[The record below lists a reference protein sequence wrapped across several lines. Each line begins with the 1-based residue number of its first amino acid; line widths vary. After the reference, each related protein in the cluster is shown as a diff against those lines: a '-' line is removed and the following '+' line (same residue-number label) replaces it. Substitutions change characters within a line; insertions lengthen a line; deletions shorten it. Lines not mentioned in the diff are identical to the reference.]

1 VGDSPV
7 PRLPVT
13 GGASARSCPAE
24 RWRRLRPAGSKI
36 GAADPE
42 DPVHGRMSGCRRP
55 AKVASCWR
63 RARFSRTRHVWSA
76 WPRGASAGEPRGV
89 ESSSRGGPRPW
100 GESSIVP
107 VRLDLWRETGP
118 PLRDSTALADF
129 LFPFSTVTA
138 ATPTWH
144 SSIDPRPPRRGP
156 GTFVGMFG
164 GRTWAKKWRRRPVCE
179 AAWPG
184 AKRGWRTARRP
195 SRVGFESVHEGA
207 RSVDPKWESAVLLAA
222 AMVGN
227 IRVLS

>member
-107 VRLDLWRETGP
+107 VRLDLWRETGDG
-118 PLRDSTALADF
+118 PLLASSHPGCWHRSEVRQLHNLVEANLTYPSVLGTARSGFSSTTRA
-129 LFPFSTVTA
+129 SMA
-138 ATPTWH
+138 A
-144 SSIDPRPPRRGP
+144 GP
-156 GTFVGMFG
+156 ASAED
-164 GRTWAKKWRRRPVCE
+164 RASCEYRHRRRDCHIGGAPQVLELGTPPASC
-179 AAWPG
+179 AAG
-184 AKRGWRTARRP
+184 AP
-195 SRVGFESVHEGA
+195 
-207 RSVDPKWESAVLLAA
+207 
-222 AMVGN
+222 
-227 IRVLS
+227 